1 MLKTLVLHILFLSI
15 YGLFQLSGQEKSNP
29 LKEIKTCFLEAAS
42 EKSYFVSSET
52 VKEISTDK
60 FLKTIAP
67 YLNDP
72 KPFVRYKAID
82 LTKRKGLLL
91 SDTPERQKITPLL
104 IEACK
109 DKDSGNSGAASNA
122 LTLFTKSDFTAQ
134 AADSILALLA
144 SRPYHFERVIKLAGF
159 VPNQKTVEKLSE
171 MLSNDTTLNKKE
183 KWALTL
189 ALARNGDATAIDY
202 CMEKISGAGVNDEAI
217 TYLFPDLAYI
227 RQPQA
232 INYMLQGILTDEKNC
247 RSSNPDSEK
256 EIVCAFKIMELV
268 APVVTDF
275 PVKLTSYGELNT
287 DNYDT
292 SLSATRGWI
301 NRNKSD

>member
-1 MLKTLVLHILFLSI
+1 MLKTLVLHIFFLSI
-15 YGLFQLSGQEKSNP
+15 YGLFALNAQEKNNP

-91 SDTPERQKITPLL
+91 SDSLERQKIIPLL

-109 DKDSGNSGAASNA
+109 DKDGGNSGAASNA

-134 AADSILALLA
+134 AADSILALLS
-144 SRPYHFERVIKLAGF
+144 SRTFHFERVIKLAGF
-159 VPNQKTVEKLSE
+159 VANQKTVEKLAQ

-183 KWALTL
+183 KWAVNL
-189 ALARNGDATAIDY
+189 ALARNGSAPAIDY
-202 CMEKISGAGVNDEAI
+202 RMEKISGAGVNDRAI
-217 TYLFPDLAYI
+217 TYLFPDLVYI
-227 RQPQA
+227 KQPQA
-232 INYMLQGILTDEKNC
+232 IRYMLQGILTDEKNC
-247 RSSNPDSEK
+247 RSSNPDSERK
-256 EIVCAFKIMELV
+256 V
-268 APVVTDF
+268 
-275 PVKLTSYGELNT
+275 
-287 DNYDT
+287 
-292 SLSATRGWI
+292 
-301 NRNKSD
+301 